1 MKIDKKQTIVTTM
14 TPTQRVPI
22 QSIKPVTTDR
32 FADDLYGQAM
42 EFVGGRF
49 SVFPKIGSTVRFRDE
64 LHPDGAFSIDTVIDA
79 VLYVFGALSVGEA
92 QNLVANAIKQRK
104 IRALSGKKV
113 FCPNQD
119 TIYQDDTGLWIENLW
134 RAPRVPPKAGTLK
147 PFFDFCCYLFPNPA
161 ERAYVLGML
170 KYKVQHPV
178 SEPKQAHS
186 LYLFST
192 GQGIGKGL
200 FKNTLSAVIGE
211 DNVTQ
216 LISQNELKSQNAPQY
231 MRKAI
236 MFVEEANVV
245 KSSRTYDLLKAYITE
260 SQTGTNYKFQDSG
273 QEKIPAMIIFLSNRP
288 PEFLE
293 EGDRRFFIPELA
305 KITDKEKTKKVTS
318 DYANWIAHPINI
330 AAVSYWFYNS
340 ALKKSEMESWEIS
353 ALNLDRYNLVDYDPQ
368 GPALRTDVYRQV
380 IDNNVSDDAI
390 LLAEGMDLKDSEC
403 NRLVLTLEFI
413 KSRCRWA
420 DLHISNLQT
429 VMAQL
434 GYYKKRLRQ
443 EGYPRWLFI
452 KEGWDIRKESNKAYV
467 AHESGVLQ
475 HDLKECLEKLE
486 NERWSL

>member
-1 MKIDKKQTIVTTM
+1 MKIANKHTIDTTLVS
-14 TPTQRVPI
+14 TQSFPT
-22 QSIKPVTTDR
+22 QSIKSVTTDR
-32 FADDLYGQAM
+32 FGDDLYEQAM

-49 SVFPKIGSTVRFRDE
+49 SLLPKIGSTVRFRDE

-79 VLYVFGALSVGEA
+79 VLFVFGEISIGEA

-104 IRALSGKKV
+104 IRTLSGKKV

-134 RAPRVPPKAGTLK
+134 RKPSVIAGEGDVR

-340 ALKKSEMESWEIS
+340 ALKTSEMESWEIS
-353 ALNLDRYNLVDYDPQ
+353 ALNLDRDNLVDYDPQ
-368 GPALRTDVYRQV
+368 GPALRTDVYRQA
-380 IDNNVSDDAI
+380 IDNNVSDNAI

-413 KSRCRWA
+413 KSRCNWA
-420 DLHISNLQT
+420 DLHISNLEK

-443 EGYPRWLFI
+443 EGYPQWLYI
-452 KEGWDIRKESNKAYV
+452 KEGWNIRKESNKAYV

-486 NERWSL
+486 NKHWSV